1 MTREPPRTDSDPTE
15 PLWTSEDVM
24 NYLRISRTTLWSLV
38 KKKGLPA
45 FKIPGLGE
53 WRYRR
58 SEIDAWIASQR
69 GTSN

>member
-1 MTREPPRTDSDPTE
+1 MTREPPRSDSDPTE

-24 NYLRISRTTLWSLV
+24 NYLRISRTTLWTLV
-38 KKKGLPA
+38 KKQGLPA

-69 GTSN
+69 GSAN